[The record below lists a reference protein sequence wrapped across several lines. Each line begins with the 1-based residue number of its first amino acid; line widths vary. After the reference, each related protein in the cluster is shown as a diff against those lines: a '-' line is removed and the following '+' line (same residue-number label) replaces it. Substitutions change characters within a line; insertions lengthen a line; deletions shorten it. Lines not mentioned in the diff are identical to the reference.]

1 MTRASSRSR
10 YYRRGVVRE
19 DQDRSDPSSNHGAD
33 VAHEARILELFR
45 FADPGQSVAL
55 EVDCSEPLA
64 TGGERYYG
72 ASVVV
77 ESDFV
82 RGRVGLVVAA
92 GDLDAW
98 GLCLD
103 ALHAE
108 ERVEWPVADRTA
120 WLEVVPED
128 PLMVTVHDV
137 PSTQI
142 AVRMPIDD
150 TSDWVEENRLR
161 LERIRETVEL

>member
-1 MTRASSRSR
+1 VVDETRT
-10 YYRRGVVRE
+10 
-19 DQDRSDPSSNHGAD
+19 
-33 VAHEARILELFR
+33 LELFR
-45 FADPGQSVAL
+45 IADPGQSVVL
-55 EVDCSEPLA
+55 EVDCGEHLM
-64 TGGERYYG
+64 TGEGRYFA
-72 ASVVV
+72 ASLVV

-82 RGRVGLVVAA
+82 HGRVGLAVSA

-98 GLCLD
+98 ERCLD
-103 ALHAE
+103 ALRSE
-108 ERVEWPVADRTA
+108 ERAEWPAADRTA

-128 PLMVTVHDV
+128 PVMVTVHDA

-161 LERIRETVEL
+161 LERVRKALEL